1 GAQSPQVR
9 LNPFTDALDVSPVRS
24 PYVVPV
30 IEVGVFTA
38 VPCEPTH
45 AQILWAA
52 KGRTG
57 RADRPD
63 RGCCRDAAGWF
74 RSDLDY
80 IQLRH
85 AQVRVYGWL
94 FAGRR
99 PAGGHPE
106 ARPGGR
112 KGPKTPGPARR
123 DRLRQDDGG
132 RPDDPGD
139 PAADAGDVAE
149 QDPGRPAL
157 QRVPGLLSRKLRR
170 VLRQLLRPLPARV
183 LHPPDRYL

>member
-1 GAQSPQVR
+1 STTGPHD
-9 LNPFTDALDVSPVRS
+9 T
-24 PYVVPV
+24 
-30 IEVGVFTA
+30 
-38 VPCEPTH
+38 TH
-45 AQILWAA
+45 AVLRWAS
-52 KGRTG
+52 KGPTV
-57 RADRPD
+57 RADRQD
-63 RGCCRDAAGWF
+63 AGCCRDAPGSF
-74 RSDLDY
+74 RSDLNY

-85 AQVRVYGWL
+85 AQVRVSGWL

-157 QRVPGLLSRKLRR
+157 QRVPGLLSRK
-170 VLRQLLRPLPARV
+170 
-183 LHPPDRYL
+183 